1 MGTAST
7 AGFGGPLVHDP
18 NAAKLRRDSGS
29 VAGSERSR
37 ASKRSSKSTRDHRGP
52 KNPEADDLVASLKL
66 EMPVD
71 RDASTKWHAS
81 AKDWMDHIE
90 RLENEIHS
98 MREIQFEFKKKQ
110 VKQAMMKM
118 RWGDSALR
126 QTCFTSWKEGASKW
140 RAERIIETEHRTRQR
155 FETEIAALKY
165 RVEDLEKENSR
176 FKNSE
181 QELEQRIMASELER
195 RKMQKKLDM
204 HDAQVEY
211 VERQLRAAKKVV
223 AAVRGD
229 HVQELLRNLDREY
242 SEAKA
247 DYERAE
253 AQQAAKRQ
261 QTRPPGPHHAYGH
274 SSPAPAPVVPGAA
287 APGPY
292 AAAPSRPAFSSRLSR
307 SV

>member
-1 MGTAST
+1 
-7 AGFGGPLVHDP
+7 
-18 NAAKLRRDSGS
+18 
-29 VAGSERSR
+29 
-37 ASKRSSKSTRDHRGP
+37 
-52 KNPEADDLVASLKL
+52 
-66 EMPVD
+66 
-71 RDASTKWHAS
+71 
-81 AKDWMDHIE
+81 
-90 RLENEIHS
+90 
-98 MREIQFEFKKKQ
+98 
-110 VKQAMMKM
+110 
-118 RWGDSALR
+118 
-126 QTCFTSWKEGASKW
+126 
-140 RAERIIETEHRTRQR
+140 
-155 FETEIAALKY
+155 
-165 RVEDLEKENSR
+165 
-176 FKNSE
+176 
-181 QELEQRIMASELER
+181 MASELER

-261 QTRPPGPHHAYGH
+261 QTRPPGPLHAYGH

-292 AAAPSRPAFSSRLSR
+292 AAAPSRQEAFPSALPGPAGSLGDAGDGEPGVGYGVLGMLGRGFLGDFPAGAQPQLVQLPAPELFPGGGGPPPFVPPPPLSSYPGSLPA
-307 SV
+307 

>member
-18 NAAKLRRDSGS
+18 NAVKLRRDSGS

-37 ASKRSSKSTRDHRGP
+37 VSKRSSKSSRDRRGP
-52 KNPEADDLVASLKL
+52 ANPEADDLVASLKL
-66 EMPVD
+66 EIPVD

-155 FETEIAALKY
+155 FETEISALKF

-176 FKNSE
+176 LKSSE
-181 QELEQRIMASELER
+181 QELEERIMASELER
-195 RKMQKKLDM
+195 RKLQKKLDL
-204 HDAQVEY
+204 HDAQVECI
-211 VERQLRAAKKVV
+211 ERQLRAAKKVV

-229 HVQELLRNLDREY
+229 HVQQLLQNMDRE
-242 SEAKA
+242 SSDAQAEF
-247 DYERAE
+247 DRA
-253 AQQAAKRQ
+253 AATKQQQHASGMHAHGL
-261 QTRPPGPHHAYGH
+261 TASTHHAR
-274 SSPAPAPVVPGAA
+274 SPLPTPLSGPSGALA
-287 APGPY
+287 TP
-292 AAAPSRPAFSSRLSR
+292 
-307 SV
+307 